1 MEKRLV
7 LVVLPNFRARSIS
20 VLQEHLLFE
29 EKKMTLGWADAQG
42 VPGGKASRWC
52 SRMEPRQGCSWVSPC
67 IRDPQPPCAL
77 PESHRQTHRS
87 FLSRG
92 RNCPVQAH
100 QKRTTKFNHS
110 ASFTGFYLFFFFKL
124 GSLFSWWE
132 TSKSP
137 LHPGNDAAYRAVN
150 FFHG

>member
-1 MEKRLV
+1 MEEPLV

-20 VLQEHLLFE
+20 VLQEQLLFE

-67 IRDPQPPCAL
+67 VRHPQPPCAL
-77 PESHRQTHRS
+77 SESHRQIHRN
-87 FLSRG
+87 FLSQG
-92 RNCPVQAH
+92 KNCPVQAH

-110 ASFTGFYLFFFFKL
+110 LPVSLDFVFFL
-124 GSLFSWWE
+124 SWDPYSCGGG

-137 LHPGNDAAYRAVN
+137 LHPGNDVAYRAFN
-150 FFHG
+150 FFRG